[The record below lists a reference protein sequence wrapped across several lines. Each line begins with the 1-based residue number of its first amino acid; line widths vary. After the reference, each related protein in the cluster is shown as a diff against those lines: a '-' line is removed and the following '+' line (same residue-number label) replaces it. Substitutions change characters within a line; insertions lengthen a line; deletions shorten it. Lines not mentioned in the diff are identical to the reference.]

1 MNIFTIGYAVSK
13 TDYTPD
19 KQVFSFEARDF
30 NVVGIDVVYKILDS
44 VNMPAAKKNI
54 QRYVNNHKSLH
65 NIKWASPEE
74 ILETEKYAS

>member
-13 TDYTPD
+13 TDYTSD

-54 QRYVNNHKSLH
+54 
-65 NIKWASPEE
+65 
-74 ILETEKYAS
+74 